1 MPFKSGKSPKD
12 VAEKINKKLDHI
24 ANEQL
29 EESLTAVIYAIG
41 GRADFYVPVET
52 NALMTSRAT
61 PVVKH
66 KDGYKA
72 TLSYGGPK
80 ASYAL
85 ALHGSATY
93 TPLWKP
99 KPVGSPGKPKGG
111 YNPSA
116 TPRWIDRGVDET
128 DIDGIFRESMKI

>member
-1 MPFKSGKSPKD
+1 MPFKSGKSPKN

-52 NALMTSRAT
+52 NALMNSRET

-66 KDGYKA
+66 KDGYRA
-72 TLSYGGPK
+72 TLGYYQE
-80 ASYAL
+80 YAL

-99 KPVGSPGKPKGG
+99 RPVGATGKPKGG

-128 DIDGIFRESMKI
+128 DIDGIFRESMEI